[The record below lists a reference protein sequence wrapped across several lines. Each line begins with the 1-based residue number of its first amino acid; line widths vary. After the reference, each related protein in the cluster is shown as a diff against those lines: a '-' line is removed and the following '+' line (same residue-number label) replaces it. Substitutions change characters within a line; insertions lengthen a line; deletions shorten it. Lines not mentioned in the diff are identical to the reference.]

1 MKMNFLLQSANGV
14 DNVEAAY
21 ALLLEG
27 NLDGDEPGTLGDG
40 KVYTVEAVVLHPKQN
55 EPAVVRA
62 ILARP
67 FEIPSG
73 LLKKSG
79 DVLEFKTKD
88 KIQEELAA
96 LAKDVRARIADD
108 FRRLGTIEAKWDE
121 EIYLGA
127 KAANVE
133 AAGQVKLG
141 LTHKTG
147 PIDGFVGINALAEFR
162 AVLNVN
168 VDVTTSTGTVAVKR
182 HYGIVCRIE
191 LDAAVT
197 LSFDLDDLNLSLPH
211 VKLPRIDL
219 KTLTRVKFDG
229 GTMAASVAGAFAQ
242 FIQQNLKVEYK
253 WSDPP
258 RLVVK
263 HDSGEL
269 LLAIAADD
277 AYDLSRAPMPAELAK
292 LEASITHPDDAG
304 FEIEAKGVTFAR
316 FKDSGTVKTQV
327 QGSVTAGTELKIKD
341 DERRFGP
348 LRVAWTGLKVHASTK
363 AIPVEDS
370 PNPEPDDAS
379 VRAIVTV
386 DRLLI
391 HPIDDPTSVL
401 AVAGSIE
408 VNPSGVRI
416 LELRL
421 VEPYPF
427 VLVEKGARALL
438 RGLQKILQL
447 LARIKPKSSG
457 DIEGLKRLLQVLG
470 RIAAAIARAVAFVGE
485 KIATVA
491 IKLAEL
497 VVELLKKLAELV
509 PDFDGAQPDRIA
521 LDVEVR
527 IGLDPLEFRQVMLTS
542 HDSQGN
548 AGKKLSALG
557 VDLLLPE
564 TGPLALLFDFVSEP
578 GAYLVVAGP
587 VPKRLDINDELK
599 QKPRVAQISTD
610 LWLKRPDGAA
620 TPMRDAA
627 GKNGERDDDP
637 LLQLHVLQT
646 AEAERLLLVLAGVS
660 RGKAV
665 FFRAARDPV
674 KKDLKKVDLPDGTEV
689 SVLDA
694 PFVLQPLQEVFEV
707 AITVNKGR
715 VLPLLGMGEPGK
727 SAASSGPN
735 EPASFLEKLKSTLG
749 QVVTVEGFTPPKLET
764 DHGKTSVHGAMKL
777 GIKAAGVSTSIALDF
792 SLDESLELTLRSAN
806 NLFPLRSKRIQDRA
820 LGLTWVVE
828 QTDPKKLKDD
838 EEVEMFAL
846 GFAGGESVFQLD
858 RRNAH
863 MELRFDGLS
872 ADGQGLVFDVSELQ
886 VGRGG
891 LDLVATVRDSAVKLN
906 GLDVPFRFA
915 GGRLEIRGGKFVGGA
930 ITARG
935 QLPPDLV
942 GEATLTAAFVFGFEN
957 EEIVLKSGKVE
968 LDKKGEPIVCHATR
982 FTLTIT
988 NLDLAF
994 VRENGYHFYFL
1005 VTGSLR
1011 FTPKEGE
1018 FEDGL
1023 LKHLA
1028 DLEISLER
1036 APLTGDAR
1044 VLLRHVSFQKALNP
1058 KKTFD
1063 LFNLFTFELRAFGF
1077 HPSSPKFEGRP
1088 PAIDISGQI
1097 RLAETG
1103 DVIQPKIDF
1112 HELWIAPPKKDE
1124 CLPRIKADGLGVEL
1138 QLAGSVKIRG
1148 AVLAVDPN
1156 TRTVEGREFAPDG
1169 YDAYGF
1175 LGEGAVDIPG
1185 FASLE
1190 ARLGFLE
1197 VEKQDQPGDR
1207 KIAFFLY
1214 LQANKLAVKIPTPVW
1229 TFYLREAGFGFG
1241 YRYTLAGIKEAE
1253 KAKSAAQLVKVLD
1266 DVSRR
1271 QGDLS
1276 RFTAWLPDP
1285 EKDNFTLAL
1294 RGAFQMF
1301 PAKDEYVE
1309 KEEKDA
1315 VNPLFFD
1322 IVAALRSDFTFLLS
1336 ARGWV
1341 GVNYATFLAN
1351 ANNFRDQ
1358 PTLRGFLYISVPR
1371 SELLLRGIGDAAGHI
1386 GPDWPEVAKD
1396 TQLRKALESV
1406 NWTTTL
1412 YIRPG
1417 LFHFE
1422 LGWPDQLS
1430 VELVKNE
1437 NMSVVVRGGMI
1448 FRAWDE
1454 GLLFGFNIQAD
1465 AFLHFEGRAGES
1477 IGVAVVANL
1486 TARLIARVLAFLA
1499 AGFRGSLVYGL
1510 VSLDARL
1517 TFSVHAWMEVDL
1529 GFTSFTINIGFSFS
1543 VQFTAAVELAI
1554 VAGDGVGGRVN
1565 AQISVQ
1571 VFGCNLGVGI
1581 GFSFNN
1587 AKLDA
1592 ARARVERFLALS
1604 ITSEEPDAPPV
1615 FAATKAD
1622 KVIDK
1627 SAAAAEVVNKPKP
1640 MEVVS
1645 DNKTNPNLKPSKTR
1659 PGGRP
1664 IRATDFWLVLRKAVR
1679 APKGAEITSSEKNF
1693 AYALLVP
1700 KEAVSLD
1707 RAGFYAAAF
1716 RKENNALNDISHTVE
1731 ASSALSE
1738 TQHLNPTNREWT
1750 GFTEKVLQVK
1760 TRWTSSI
1767 SVPDIETGLT
1777 FTLDNFFDECFITDT
1792 EWIEAGGKK
1801 QRIGKNQREPATL
1814 REHRLG
1820 VPLSGSRDDR
1830 NQQRHQQQV
1839 ARAAEAIESPFDE
1852 RAYQARSTL
1861 LTMFLDQFVTLAE
1874 TGIPPKNDDPNVHVA
1889 DLGLLFY
1896 GPATELAKLA
1906 KVIKHED
1913 SEKPGDVQVLNPHAL
1928 WFEEQDPVLAN
1939 ETQSVEVDGIKLDWQ
1954 LTMEVHGVD
1963 GEHFLHHYEVLRT
1976 IDAPSAGIQDE
1987 PFRVKPAATIGER
2000 PDKKKARIRLIRPDW
2015 QFVDRLDDKA
2025 ISETV
2030 RRALLPT
2037 FGDADG
2043 LEAAKA
2049 WLAAFP
2055 GDESVTI
2062 TYTVTPIDIAG
2073 TRALPRGF
2081 AIRVRRP
2088 QPSIRPAIGELRM
2101 VQKLRSGGTSDTGA
2115 QRIVAPPG
2123 DLDVY
2128 LAFKDDAWTRDPK
2141 ITETFGK
2148 IDYTIERLYR
2158 IVADPEKLEPAGHYG
2173 SDATSSRLRG
2183 PGALGVTKTADEKT
2197 FAVPRLR
2204 TVEGKQHPFLT
2215 TTTPARRAI
2224 ADEDELDKLP
2234 RWSHLNGQHLGN
2246 EPGVEDPSKL
2256 LQFLWR
2262 GSSDENNPTRV
2273 ATRFSLETIIR
2284 ISKNGSNKPLLEL
2297 VSKRVPLP
2305 VSHIIDASALNNAR
2319 HQPDAILRP
2328 EAFEWAAP
2336 LMFPPLASGQIRT
2349 ESGFARFRIP
2359 RSDARLAD
2367 LLDDSTKALR
2377 LERDPARRI
2386 LTTVRFAA
2394 VPDWVTA
2401 DPSGST
2407 KPHPSHGTS
2416 IAGYEL
2422 HELDLDDLAPLDVKP
2437 AALQNNV
2444 AWERSRRVALIEHL
2458 SREDA
2463 QLVPSGNPDWQ
2474 GWEAHYPSET
2484 ERITSARI
2492 QGKDGEAKPILS
2504 AWYSDRESTPHFAER
2519 RPRLRFFPLPP
2530 ESEIAEL
2537 MRGGLP
2543 QRVNVSVIGGT
2554 EAAPFGKL
2562 DPLDSAALH
2571 ELLTSIEWNP
2581 SDAYVARW
2589 TADKQAFNGMKLIL
2603 EASVERDHG
2612 FVITGTASLSLDVQ
2626 AADPDDA
2633 TRPRRRLLPASDN
2646 AVVTSLLQGGIPT
2659 RVVARL
2665 FAPVASKA
2673 RATHE
2678 AVHPGMNDADKGLI
2692 GQHIPLGF
2700 HSAKLRH
2707 RVHALDDMLV
2717 IGGTKPILR
2726 HPVTVTSGKASLQ
2739 LHKRFSPTAPFVK
2752 VDAIGEV
2759 ELRELLR
2766 SIEWDPSDAYIAKW
2780 TANKQAFEGLTLV
2793 LEASVEKNQGFVV
2806 TGSATLALDVQEA
2819 DEDAAARPRRRLLRT
2834 VADTTIASLLQGG
2847 TPTRVVARLFASAGS
2862 KARTTDEGVNPGMSD
2877 ADKEQI
2883 GKRIPLVLRSAELPL
2898 VGHGFNDVQEFA
2910 LTKRTRS
2917 DLRDLLRTL
2926 EWGAFEEDD
2935 RYLAGWRADVKA
2947 LDGLRLVVEGKGTA
2961 DIALDTREIE
2971 PNANRPRRRFLVDD
2985 AVIASAIASVTS
2997 GGIPASVT
3005 VRLVAA
3011 EGTTAHKTDKE
3022 VRDPRTPDDE
3032 KERIGFRLPRPVVRR
3047 SSIDQRREAGSDRNV
3062 FHNVAK
3068 PFTTSDLRHL
3078 LLCLGWG
3085 PFPDNET
3092 VLEGLKLVVEASHQ
3106 PGGTGAAVLTGRAE
3120 IPLDFRSVLHPA
3132 LEEALA
3138 ELAFDLRPGN
3148 IVYRRYN
3155 VLPQPVTPISAKN
3168 LAAFMAATA
3177 PETDPYGWQ
3186 ILQLLGAA
3194 VTVRVYDRAEER
3206 FLKPK
3211 ELAQH
3216 VANVLQHSVL
3226 ARWGTVYDETVL
3238 GQPFTDVF
3246 LRPGANRLAGP
3257 FDSVLTEALE
3267 IEGTTLD
3274 LDDEGLAF
3282 VQLSLRPR
3290 TVAAWRYERQS
3301 IAWKTPKDIQK
3312 RAVSFDIQA
3321 NGVAIDAARERSG
3334 DIVTIAGDATERI
3347 VIPESEV
3354 GGELALIF
3362 RIPVGAPLPT
3372 VQLFLD
3378 GESKVL
3384 TDFAKVEFKR
3394 IVEPA
3399 KATPDPFVRF
3409 KAVPP
3414 DRWATAF
3421 VENADARRAIDAL
3434 RAVMKASG
3442 AKEFEFPTP
3451 AVTSYQTAMGA
3462 YLPWVQRFLDH
3473 GAATGGAAQPHFA
3486 IAAPTKAAPWKLASD
3501 ANGFI
3506 TLNFLHAD
3514 RWAHARAYAVRP
3526 LSRYH
3531 ELLGGLGVP
3540 AQKTAS
3546 GFDKKMPEIAG
3557 MANREIGYAVAV
3569 SPRTE
3574 RIEPPVILQSRIA
3587 GLKNPH
3593 QFANEIIVARHG
3605 EESLAMSNRPLFAR
3619 LGMPASLIAFVR
3631 DYRPGKWPERLHRA
3645 LEKGDQAPEKPAT
3658 LKPRTATMPQ
3668 RPTGADPAAVT
3679 AEVIAPLAHD
3689 VPSLWKGADILRVA
3703 PLPPHYRLTAFAS
3716 ERAGIVVSE
3725 VVTLIADEQPRE
3737 PLAATGP
3744 GVLKGKSKLALVRA
3758 GDGVR
3763 LVFEHPL
3770 VSHRH
3775 LTPANAEG
3783 WLTNDNDDVCFW
3795 PDPDVTY
3802 RISRRAMVE
3811 KKAASV
3817 EEDADVKL
3825 VNLENETRPLAVRAL
3840 GPMYREVPGSAFVR
3854 SSTASGPRTFTLVH
3868 ALQLHA
3874 TPPPRHAELERD
3886 EFGNFTTD
3894 INALNTTANKYAVI
3908 LTPHVATIDV
3918 VPNGGETGADYI
3930 KRAGGLLDTFL
3941 AVREPWL
3948 EGPPFEELRSK
3959 VAAIRKL
3966 LASADPALPA
3976 AQIRTDVGFPAT
3988 VKSRWRR
3995 GFTAPGAT
4003 FAEVPL
4009 GDLDAQKPGILLAV
4023 YGVAT
4028 EAELTTLRSVCSAKV
4043 AAIGGRLGHMSA
4055 ALAAHRQ
4062 AVKPPGRE
4070 ALEAADYGD
4079 YVSDIPKF
4087 NEAAHLF
4094 ATILTPHRF
4103 SFDVDPIG
4111 VEPGTTYIP
4120 RAQAALAKL
4129 LASIKTN
4136 LEPVQQPWLDGV
4148 FPRQLRR
4155 RVEQLDEFFKS
4166 ANTALTSKQLRELV
4180 ELPLKIETA
4189 WLRDF
4194 KVDGIDLVEKKAA
4207 EITDPKA
4214 TGVVLVVRDI
4224 AADKEVE
4231 DVAAKCPAP
4240 VAKGRL
4246 RSMLKCRLLGEG
4258 SNSIWLTATDVR
4270 MRIKVQGNP
4279 ERERVSL
4286 AETGNFASDITT
4298 FNEKAKAFAAIV
4310 TPHRVPIDIPPL
4322 TNEKGT
4328 DYTPRARAV
4337 LAGLQTTIRENL
4349 VTLQK
4354 PWLDGL
4360 LAPQLSR
4367 RVEELIQFFATANDQ
4382 LSGAELHKAAKL
4394 PTEIDTLWLRGFPVR
4409 GLTFVELSP
4418 DVLDPKSPGVVLVV
4432 WDAAAKADVDAVAAA
4447 CPAPIAQKDGRLQR
4461 ILDRM
4466 GITFVDG
4473 KPVRT
4478 PGVAEVRIDPEPW
4491 LKALLVREEG
4501 DES

>member
-1 MKMNFLLQSANGV
+1 MKMNLFLQSRDGV
-14 DNVEAAY
+14 ADVEAPY
-21 ALLLEG
+21 IVRLEG
-27 NLDGDEPGTLGDG
+27 NLDGDEPGALGDG
-40 KVYTVEAVVLHPKQN
+40 KVFMVNAVALLPAKDKS
-55 EPAVVRA
+55 AVVRA
-62 ILARP
+62 LLARP

-73 LLKKSG
+73 LLEKTG
-79 DVLEFKTKD
+79 DQLEFKKREV
-88 KIQEELAA
+88 IQQDLAT
-96 LAKDVRARIADD
+96 LAKELRARIADD
-108 FRRLGTIEAKWDE
+108 FRRLGTIEVQWE
-121 EIYLGA
+121 GGIFLGA
-127 KAANVE
+127 QAASV
-133 AAGQVKLG
+133 ATAGQVKLC

-147 PIDGFVGINALAEFR
+147 PVDSLDLGIDALAEFR
-162 AVLNVN
+162 AVLDANVE
-168 VDVTTSTGTVAVKR
+168 VTTAAGTVSVKR
-182 HYGIVCRIE
+182 RYGIVCRIE
-191 LDAAVT
+191 LEAAVT
-197 LSFDLDDLNLSLPH
+197 LSLDLDDLNISLPH
-211 VKLPRIDL
+211 VNLPRIDL
-219 KTLTRVKFDG
+219 SPLTRVKFAG
-229 GTMAASVAGAFAQ
+229 GTMASSVAGAFAQ
-242 FIQQNLKVEYK
+242 FIKENLSVTYT
-253 WSDPP
+253 WSNPP
-258 RLVVK
+258 VLVVK
-263 HDSGEL
+263 HHEGDFL
-269 LLAIAADD
+269 FAIAANET
-277 AYDLSRAPMPAELAK
+277 YDLTAAPLANDLAEL
-292 LEASITHPDDAG
+292 TV
-304 FEIEAKGVTFAR
+304 EIKHNNATTVVKAEDVTLAR
-316 FKDSGTVKTQV
+316 FKAAGTVTTQATGGVTIAAEVALGDGSKT
-327 QGSVTAGTELKIKD
+327 
-341 DERRFGP
+341 FGP
-348 LRVAWTGLKVHASTK
+348 LRIAWTGLKIAARRES
-363 AIPVEDS
+363 IPVFES
-370 PNPEPDDAS
+370 ANPEPNDAS
-379 VRAIVTV
+379 VRAVVTV
-386 DRLLI
+386 GRLLI
-391 HPIDDPTSVL
+391 HPIDDPTAVL

-427 VLVEKGARALL
+427 VLVEKGAAALL

-457 DIEGLKRLLQVLG
+457 DIEGLKRLLEVLG
-470 RIAAAIARAVAFVGE
+470 RIAAAIARAAAFVGE
-485 KIATVA
+485 AIANAA

-497 VVELLKKLAELV
+497 VVELLKKLADLV

-527 IGLDPLEFRQVMLTS
+527 IALDPLELRQVMLTL
-542 HDSQGN
+542 HDAKGN
-548 AGKKLSALG
+548 AGKKVSALG
-557 VDLLLPE
+557 VDLMLPA

-578 GAYLVVAGP
+578 GAYLVLAGP
-587 VPKRLDINDELK
+587 VPEEFLVDGETKH
-599 QKPRVAQISTD
+599 RVARISTD
-610 LWLKRPDGAA
+610 LWLKRPDGAG

-637 LLQLHVLQT
+637 LLQLNVLQT
-646 AEAERLLLVLAGVS
+646 DAAERLLLVLAGVS

-665 FFRAARDPV
+665 FLRAARDPDKKKLTNV
-674 KKDLKKVDLPDGTEV
+674 KLPDGTTV

-694 PFVLQPLQEVFEV
+694 PFVLRPLEEAFEV
-707 AITVNKGR
+707 AFSVNKGR
-715 VLPLLGMGEPGK
+715 VLPLLGMDEPGK
-727 SAASSGPN
+727 SAASSGPDDST
-735 EPASFLEKLKSTLG
+735 SFLQKLKSSLG
-749 QVVTVEGFTPPKLET
+749 QVVTVEGFTKPELRT

-792 SLDESLELTLRSAN
+792 SLDESFELTLKSAN
-806 NLFPLRSKRIQDRA
+806 NVFPLRSKRIQERA

-828 QTDPKKLKDD
+828 QTDPKRLKDD
-838 EEVEMFAL
+838 EEVEMFTL
-846 GFAGGESVFQLD
+846 GFAGGERVFQLD
-858 RRNAH
+858 KRNAR

-872 ADGQGLVFDVSELQ
+872 SDGQGLVFDVSELQ

-891 LDLVATVRDSAVKLN
+891 LDLVATVRDSAVRLN

-915 GGRLEIRGGKFVGGA
+915 GGRLEIRSGVFVGGA

-942 GEATLTAAFVFGFEN
+942 GEATCTAAFVFGFEN
-957 EEIVLKSGKVE
+957 GEIVLKSGKVE

-988 NLDLAF
+988 NVDLAF

-1088 PAIDISGQI
+1088 PAVDISGQI
-1097 RLAETG
+1097 RLAEIG

-1138 QLAGSVKIRG
+1138 QLAGSVKVRG

-1156 TRTVEGREFAPDG
+1156 TRTVEGREFAPAG

-1190 ARLGFLE
+1190 ASLGFLE
-1197 VEKQDQPGDR
+1197 VEKQGQPGDR

-1253 KAKSAAQLVKVLD
+1253 KAKSAAQLVRVLD

-1309 KEEKDA
+1309 KEEKEA

-1371 SELLLRGIGDAAGHI
+1371 SELLLRGIGDAAGYI
-1386 GPDWPEVAKD
+1386 GPDWPEVAKN

-1430 VELVKNE
+1430 VELVKE
-1437 NMSVVVRGGMI
+1437 KNMSVTVRGGMI

-1454 GLLFGFNIQAD
+1454 GLLFGFNVQAD
-1465 AFLHFEGRAGES
+1465 AFLHFEGRSGES
-1477 IGVAVVANL
+1477 IGVAVVADLN
-1486 TARLIARVLAFLA
+1486 ARLIARVLAFLA

-1517 TFSVHAWMEVDL
+1517 TFSVHAWMDVDL

-1554 VAGDGVGGRVN
+1554 VADDGVGGRVN

-1587 AKLDA
+1587 AKIDA
-1592 ARARVERFLALS
+1592 ARSRVERFLALS

-1640 MEVVS
+1640 VEVV
-1645 DNKTNPNLKPSKTR
+1645 TPHPNPDLKLKPSKTR

-1679 APKGAEITSSEKNF
+1679 APNGVEIADDSQNF

-1700 KEAVSLD
+1700 KEARSLD

-1716 RKENNALNDISHTVE
+1716 REDNALKTETHTVK
-1731 ASSALSE
+1731 ASIALVGAK
-1738 TQHLNPTNREWT
+1738 HLNPTTRTWE
-1750 GFTEKVLQVK
+1750 GFNDQVQVR
-1760 TRWTSSI
+1760 TRWESHL

-1792 EWIEAGGKK
+1792 DWIDDGGRKK
-1801 QRIGKNQREPATL
+1801 RIGKNQREPATL
-1814 REHRLG
+1814 REHRLD
-1820 VPLSGSRDDR
+1820 VPLSGSREDR

-1861 LTMFLDQFVTLAE
+1861 MTMFLDQFVTLSE
-1874 TGIPPKNDDPNVHVA
+1874 TGIPPKNDDREAHVA
-1889 DLGLLFY
+1889 DLGLVFY
-1896 GPATELAKLA
+1896 GPADELAKLDT
-1906 KVIKHED
+1906 VIKHED
-1913 SEKPGDVQVLNPHAL
+1913 SEKPGAVQVLNPRGL
-1928 WFEEQDPVLAN
+1928 WFEGQDPVLAH
-1939 ETQSVEVDGIKLDWQ
+1939 ETQSVEIDGIKLDWQ
-1954 LTMEVHGVD
+1954 LTMEVPGVD
-1963 GEHFLHHYEVLRT
+1963 AEHFLHHYEVLRT
-1976 IDAPSAGIQDE
+1976 IDIPSVGKQDE

-2000 PDKKKARIRLIRPDW
+2000 PDKKKARIRLVRPDW

-2025 ISETV
+2025 VSETV
-2030 RRALLPT
+2030 RRALLPA
-2037 FGDADG
+2037 FGEADG

-2049 WLAAFP
+2049 WLAAIP

-2062 TYTVTPIDIAG
+2062 TYSVTPVDIAG

-2088 QPSIRPAIGELRM
+2088 QPPIRPAIGELRM
-2101 VQKLRSGGTSDTGA
+2101 VQKLGAGGTSDTGA
-2115 QRIVAPPG
+2115 QRDVAHPK

-2128 LAFKDDAWTRDPK
+2128 LAFKDDAWTEK
-2141 ITETFGK
+2141 AQIEEKFGE

-2158 IVADPEKLEPAGHYG
+2158 IVADPEELEPAGHYG

-2183 PGALGVTKTADEKT
+2183 PGALGVTKTADERT
-2197 FAVPRLR
+2197 FEVPRSR
-2204 TVEGKQHPFLT
+2204 TVEAKLHPILT
-2215 TTTPARRAI
+2215 TTGRKADGTESRAI
-2224 ADEDELDKLP
+2224 ADEDELKTLP
-2234 RWSHLNGQHLGN
+2234 LWSHLNGKQLGKQAGLTD
-2246 EPGVEDPSKL
+2246 PEDF
-2256 LQFLWR
+2256 LQFLWS
-2262 GSSDENNPTRV
+2262 GQSLDLTNPTRV

-2284 ISKNGSNKPLLEL
+2284 IRKKGSSETLLDL

-2305 VSHIIDASALNNAR
+2305 VSHIIDASALKDAS
-2319 HQPDAILRP
+2319 HQADAILRP
-2328 EAFEWAAP
+2328 EAFEWAVP
-2336 LMFPPLASGQIRT
+2336 LVFPPLADGQVRT

-2359 RSDARLAD
+2359 KSDQRLGDLLAD
-2367 LLDDSTKALR
+2367 SSKALT

-2394 VPDWVTA
+2394 VPDWLTS
-2401 DPSGST
+2401 DPSGS
-2407 KPHPSHGTS
+2407 KPHASHGTS

-2437 AALQNNV
+2437 AAFSKNV

-2463 QLVPSGNPDWQ
+2463 QLVPGGNPDWQ

-2484 ERITSARI
+2484 KRIELARG
-2492 QGKDGEAKPILS
+2492 GKDGEAKPILS
-2504 AWYSDRESTPHFAER
+2504 AWFSDRESTPHFAER
-2519 RPRLRFFPLPP
+2519 RPRLRFLPLPP

-2537 MRGGLP
+2537 MRGGRPLS
-2543 QRVNVSVIGGT
+2543 VNASVIGHVKPIRRHPVTVTSNSGSVALDLGKRFSET
-2554 EAAPFGKL
+2554 APFVKV
-2562 DPLDSAALH
+2562 DPIGAS
-2571 ELLTSIEWNP
+2571 ELRDLLMSIEWSP
-2581 SDAYVARW
+2581 SDAYVAKW
-2589 TADKQAFNGMKLIL
+2589 AADKQAFDGLQLIL
-2603 EASVERDHG
+2603 EASVEEEQG
-2612 FVITGTASLSLDVQ
+2612 FVTTGSATISLDVR
-2626 AADPDDA
+2626 AADEDDHA
-2633 TRPRRRLLPASDN
+2633 RPRRRLLPAGN
-2646 AVVTSLLQGGIPT
+2646 HAV
-2659 RVVARL
+2659 
-2665 FAPVASKA
+2665 
-2673 RATHE
+2673 
-2678 AVHPGMNDADKGLI
+2678 
-2692 GQHIPLGF
+2692 
-2700 HSAKLRH
+2700 
-2707 RVHALDDMLV
+2707 
-2717 IGGTKPILR
+2717 
-2726 HPVTVTSGKASLQ
+2726 
-2739 LHKRFSPTAPFVK
+2739 
-2752 VDAIGEV
+2752 
-2759 ELRELLR
+2759 
-2766 SIEWDPSDAYIAKW
+2766 
-2780 TANKQAFEGLTLV
+2780 
-2793 LEASVEKNQGFVV
+2793 
-2806 TGSATLALDVQEA
+2806 
-2819 DEDAAARPRRRLLRT
+2819 
-2834 VADTTIASLLQGG
+2834 IASLLQGG
-2847 TPTRVVARLFASAGS
+2847 TPTRVVARLFAPATSE
-2862 KARTTDEGVNPGMSD
+2862 ARTTDQAVHPGMSD

-2883 GKRIPLVLRSAELPL
+2883 GKRIPLVLRYAELPL
-2898 VGHGFNDVQEFA
+2898 RGHAFDDEQEFE
-2910 LTKRTRS
+2910 LTSRARS
-2917 DLRDLLRTL
+2917 DIRDLLRSL
-2926 EWGAFEEDD
+2926 EWDAFDD
-2935 RYLAGWRADVKA
+2935 DDPYLGQWRNNVQA
-2947 LDGLRLVVEGKGTA
+2947 LDGLRLVVEGTGTA
-2961 DIALDTREIE
+2961 SIPLDTRTRDER
-2971 PNANRPRRRFLVDD
+2971 ANQPRRRFLTTVDD
-2985 AVIASAIASVTS
+2985 VVIADVMT
-2997 GGIPASVT
+2997 GGIPKTVK
-3005 VRLVAA
+3005 VRLMAPAGSAA
-3011 EGTTAHKTDKE
+3011 HTTDVSVRGDKTPE
-3022 VRDPRTPDDE
+3022 PE
-3032 KERIGFRLPRPVVRR
+3032 QNRIGFRLPRPIVLRPA
-3047 SSIDQRREAGSDRNV
+3047 IDHRLEAAGERNV
-3062 FHNVAK
+3062 FHNVTE

-3085 PFPDNET
+3085 AFEGNVE
-3092 VLEGLKLVVEASHQ
+3092 LEGLKLVLEAGHH
-3106 PGGTGAAVLTGRAE
+3106 TAWKTVITGRVE
-3120 IPLDFRSVLHPA
+3120 IPLDFRSVLHPV

-3138 ELAFDLRPGN
+3138 ELAFDLRDSGST
-3148 IVYRRYN
+3148 VYRRYN
-3155 VLPQPVTPISAKN
+3155 VLPQPVTKIAAKN
-3168 LAAFMAATA
+3168 LPAFMASTA

-3206 FLKPK
+3206 FLTPH
-3211 ELAQH
+3211 ELARH
-3216 VANVLQHSVL
+3216 VRNVLEKSVL
-3226 ARWGTVYDETVL
+3226 ERWRTVYDKNVL

-3257 FDSVLTEALE
+3257 FDAVILNGTES
-3267 IEGTTLD
+3267 EGTKLD

-3290 TVAAWRYERQS
+3290 PVAAWRYERQS
-3301 IAWKTPKDIQK
+3301 IKWKEPKSIQK
-3312 RAVSFDIQA
+3312 RAVSFDIKA
-3321 NGVAIDAARERSG
+3321 SGGAIDAARERSG
-3334 DIVTIAGDATERI
+3334 DVVTIADGATERI

-3354 GGELALIF
+3354 GDELMLVF

-3372 VQLFLD
+3372 VELFLD
-3378 GESKVL
+3378 GKNEVL
-3384 TDFAKVEFKR
+3384 TDFAQVGFTH
-3394 IVEPA
+3394 IDQPA
-3399 KATPDPFVRF
+3399 KATPHPDPFVRF

-3414 DRWATAF
+3414 NRWADAF
-3421 VENADARRAIDAL
+3421 MQNAEAKRAIDAL
-3434 RAVMKASG
+3434 REVMKTSG
-3442 AKEFEFPTP
+3442 AKEFEFPEP
-3451 AVTSYQTAMGA
+3451 EVKSYQAVMGA

-3473 GAATGGAAQPHFA
+3473 GAAADGIDKPHFA
-3486 IAAPTKAAPWKLASD
+3486 LAAPTKAAPWKLAAD

-3506 TLNFLHAD
+3506 TLTFLHSD

-3531 ELLGGLGVP
+3531 ELLRGLGVP

-3546 GFDKKMPEIAG
+3546 GFHKEMPEFEG
-3557 MANREIGYAVAV
+3557 MARREIGYAVAV

-3587 GLKNPH
+3587 GLKDPN

-3631 DYRPGKWPERLHRA
+3631 DYRPGEWPERLHPA
-3645 LEKGDQAPEKPAT
+3645 LEKPEQAPMTPAK
-3658 LKPRTATMPQ
+3658 LKPRAATMPQ

-3679 AEVIAPLAHD
+3679 AEVIGPLAHD

-3737 PLAATGP
+3737 PLAVTGP

-3758 GDGVR
+3758 EDGVR

-3775 LTPANAEG
+3775 LTPANAAG

-3802 RISRRAMVE
+3802 RISRRALVE

-3825 VNLENETRPLAVRAL
+3825 VNIKDEKLPLAVRAL
-3840 GPMYREVPGSAFVR
+3840 GPMYREVPGSMFVR
-3854 SSTASGPRTFTLVH
+3854 SSLETGSRTFKLVH
-3868 ALQLHA
+3868 ALQPHA
-3874 TPPPRHAELERD
+3874 TPPPRHAELAP
-3886 EFGNFTTD
+3886 GAWGHFTTD
-3894 INALNTTANKYAVI
+3894 INALNTTAGKYVVI

-3918 VPNGGETGADYI
+3918 APNGGETGADYI
-3930 KRAGGLLDTFL
+3930 QRAGNVLDAFL
-3941 AVREPWL
+3941 AMREPWL
-3948 EGPPFEELRSK
+3948 EGPPVEDLRTR

-3966 LASADPALPA
+3966 LAGADPALPA

-3988 VKSRWRR
+3988 VKTRWRR
-3995 GFTAPGAT
+3995 GFTASGVS
-4003 FAEVPL
+4003 FAEVPA
-4009 GDLDAQKPGILLAV
+4009 GDLDAEKPGILLSV

-4028 EAELTTLRSVCSAKV
+4028 EDDLKTLRAVCTAKIV
-4043 AAIGGRLGHMSA
+4043 AIGGRLERMSA
-4055 ALAAHRQ
+4055 MLAAHRQ
-4062 AVKPPGRE
+4062 AVKLPDRE
-4070 ALEAADYGD
+4070 ALTAGEYGD
-4079 YVSDIPKF
+4079 YVNDIPKF
-4087 NEAAHLF
+4087 NRAARLF
-4094 ATILTPHRF
+4094 AIILTPH
-4103 SFDVDPIG
+4103 SITFDVDPIG

-4120 RAQAALAKL
+4120 RVQTALAKL
-4129 LASIKTN
+4129 LTIIKTN

-4155 RVEQLDEFFKS
+4155 RVEQLDEFFAGAS
-4166 ANTALTSKQLRELV
+4166 TALTSKELREKV
-4180 ELPLKIETA
+4180 ELPLKIETP

-4194 KVDGIDLVEKKAA
+4194 KVDGINLVEKKAA
-4207 EITDPKA
+4207 EITDPRA
-4214 TGVVLVVRDI
+4214 TGVVLVVRDV
-4224 AADKEVE
+4224 AADKEVK
-4231 DVAAKCPAP
+4231 DVETECPAP
-4240 VAKGRL
+4240 VAQQGGRL
-4246 RSMLKCRLLGEG
+4246 RRMLMRRLLGEG

-4270 MRIKVQGNP
+4270 MRIKVQGSP
-4279 ERERVSL
+4279 ERERVAL
-4286 AETGNFASDITT
+4286 DELGDYANDITR
-4298 FNEKAKAFAAIV
+4298 FNETARAFAAIL

-4322 TNEKGT
+4322 ASETGV
-4328 DYTPRARAV
+4328 DYIPRARAV
-4337 LAGLQTTIRENL
+4337 IARLQTAIRENL
-4349 VTLQK
+4349 EPLQR
-4354 PWLDGL
+4354 PWFDGVL
-4360 LAPQLSR
+4360 ISRLQR
-4367 RVEELIQFFATANDQ
+4367 RVMELEQFFAIADDQ
-4382 LSGAELHKAAKL
+4382 LTGAELHAMAMLPAA
-4394 PTEIDTLWLRGFPVR
+4394 IDTLWLRGFAVR
-4409 GLTFVELSP
+4409 GLTFGEVSP
-4418 DVLDPKSPGVVLVV
+4418 DGLDPKSPGVVLVV
-4432 WDAAAKADVDAVAAA
+4432 WDAAAKAGVDAVAAA
-4447 CPAPIAQKDGRLQR
+4447 CPAAIAQKNGRLQR

-4478 PGVAEVRIDPEPW
+4478 PGVAEVRIEPEAW
-4491 LKALLVREEG
+4491 LNDLLSREEG